1 MVVCMAVW
9 CIPGMTVRSICMHT
23 GRTTSD
29 NAYGLLRH
37 AAFTP
42 FQRVWHCT
50 GVEEED
56 LRLSSTYTCFG
67 KSLVCEPSGCDSA
80 LTTLQYH

>member
-1 MVVCMAVW
+1 MVLCMAVW
-9 CIPGMTVRSICMHT
+9 CIPGMTLRSICMHIDGT
-23 GRTTSD
+23 RSD

-42 FQRVWHCT
+42 VQRVWHCT

-56 LRLSSTYTCFG
+56 FRLRQPILVSE
-67 KSLVCEPSGCDSA
+67 SLWCASRQPA
-80 LTTLQYH
+80 ILH